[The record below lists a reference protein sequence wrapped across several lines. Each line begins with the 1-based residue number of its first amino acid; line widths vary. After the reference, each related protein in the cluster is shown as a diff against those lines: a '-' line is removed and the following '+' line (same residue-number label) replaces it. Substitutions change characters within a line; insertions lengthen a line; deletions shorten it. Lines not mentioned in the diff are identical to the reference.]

1 MTDISAA
8 HDATLREAIM
18 SLAKA
23 FDLEIT
29 RSIKVSHLVAG
40 VMGLPSRRAFI
51 DAYKDQPLI
60 SLHQRF
66 VLAAFLELLGERGG
80 GAAMRA
86 FAAVVRDDV
95 VHRTATH
102 WADAYARLEGHP
114 REERLS
120 LADAECLAEMELVPV
135 SALPEADA
143 ATVARAVTRVRPIHD
158 QALAGVRRRWDEVLD
173 PARRRPSP

>member
-1 MTDISAA
+1 MTDISDS
-8 HDATLREAIM
+8 HDASLREAIM
-18 SLAKA
+18 ALAKA

-29 RSIKVSHLVAG
+29 RSLKVSHLVAG

-80 GAAMRA
+80 GTAMRA
-86 FAAVVRDDV
+86 FGAVVRDDV

-114 REERLS
+114 HEERLA
-120 LADAECLAEMELVPV
+120 LADAECLTKLELAPV
-135 SALPEADA
+135 SALPEADP
-143 ATVARAVTRVRPIHD
+143 TMVARAASRVRPLHD
-158 QALAGVRRRWDEVLD
+158 QALAGVRRRWDAMLESA
-173 PARRRPSP
+173 PRRPPK